1 MQWNKLQ
8 YPPQQTFSDKT
19 LMIILYLTAGFPR
32 ENPQHKPQEQAMTI
46 STACP
51 GTILIPCDASYFR
64 PILSQVGSS
73 STLILCAILH

>member
-46 STACP
+46 STACQ
-51 GTILIPCDASYFR
+51 ARF
-64 PILSQVGSS
+64 
-73 STLILCAILH
+73 